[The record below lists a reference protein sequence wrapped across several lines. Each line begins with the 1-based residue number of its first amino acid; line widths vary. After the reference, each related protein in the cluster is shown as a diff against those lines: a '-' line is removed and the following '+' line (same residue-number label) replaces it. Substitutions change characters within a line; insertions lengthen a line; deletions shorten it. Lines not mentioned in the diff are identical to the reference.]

1 MRSKTSIL
9 GPLKMKTWQAL
20 SCVQI
25 RGVFLDFCPI
35 HYKDKEEVLDGT
47 KHTCLEDT
55 HPRNILT
62 ERNGK
67 RKHAC
72 TCTHICTLFDFALH
86 KVIYY
91 GTWRSF
97 TNTHTHTKSECHQSF
112 VQLHDVALQ
121 EGSWREG
128 CHEGDTFNLK
138 LVQRVVAVPVQ
149 SLEERLLN
157 GVAKCAV
164 SADFC
169 NLQAPVCTPVTSV
182 LQSSIVCPVAHLKKT
197 KTKMCCI
204 VQFQNNRCNLC
215 GALM

>member
-1 MRSKTSIL
+1 MLLYWPVLGGHRRRVRSKTSIL

-97 TNTHTHTKSECHQSF
+97 TNTHTHTQSQNAISHLCSCMMWPSRRVPGGRGAMKGTRSTSSLYSE
-112 VQLHDVALQ
+112 
-121 EGSWREG
+121 
-128 CHEGDTFNLK
+128 
-138 LVQRVVAVPVQ
+138 
-149 SLEERLLN
+149 
-157 GVAKCAV
+157 
-164 SADFC
+164 
-169 NLQAPVCTPVTSV
+169 
-182 LQSSIVCPVAHLKKT
+182 
-197 KTKMCCI
+197 
-204 VQFQNNRCNLC
+204 
-215 GALM
+215 